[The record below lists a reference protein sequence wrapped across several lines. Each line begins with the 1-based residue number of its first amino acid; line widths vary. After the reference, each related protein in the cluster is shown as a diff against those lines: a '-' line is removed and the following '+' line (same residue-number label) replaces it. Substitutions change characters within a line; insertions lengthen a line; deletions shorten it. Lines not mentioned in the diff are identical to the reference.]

1 MKKILFFLESLAGG
15 GAEKVLL
22 ELVNNLDK
30 EKFDITVLTVVDTG
44 IYREEVMKKCKY
56 LSILKNPNEYN
67 RFFGKFLYKIKYKL
81 IYKIPTSWVYK
92 LCVKKKYDIEI
103 GFVEGFSTKVIAHSY
118 NTKSKKIAWVHVDP
132 INRDYADN
140 YYRNNNYQVE
150 CYKKYNS
157 IVCVSNSV
165 KQAFEQKMFEHEN
178 IIVQYNPVDREM
190 IINRSKE
197 IIEQKKP
204 EKILIGTVGR
214 LTNQKGYDR
223 LLKVCKKLM
232 DDGLEFELWII
243 GDGLEKNNIKQYIT
257 VNNMGEIIKMIGFQ
271 KNPYNL
277 MSMCDLFVCSS
288 RAEGFSL
295 AIAESLVLGIPIIST
310 NCAGPNELLEHG
322 KYGLI
327 VENNENSLYEGLK
340 LLITDEKMR
349 NEFKNKSL
357 ERQKIF
363 EIKQVINEIEQILM

>member
-1 MKKILFFLESLAGG
+1 MKKVLFFLESLAGG
-15 GAEKVLL
+15 GAEKVLI

-44 IYREEVMKKCKY
+44 VYREDVIKKCKY
-56 LSILKNPNEYN
+56 LSILKNHNEYN
-67 RFFGKFLYKIKYKL
+67 RFFGKLLYKIKYKL

-92 LCVKKKYDIEI
+92 LYVKKKYDIEI
-103 GFVEGFSTKVIAHSY
+103 GFVEGFSTKFIAHSY

-140 YYRNNNYQVE
+140 YYRNNKTQVE

-165 KQAFEQKMFEHEN
+165 KQAFEQKMYEHEN

-257 VNNMGEIIKMIGFQ
+257 ENNMGENIKMMGFQ

-277 MSMCDLFVCSS
+277 MNMCDLFVCSS

-295 AIAESLVLGIPIIST
+295 AIAESLILGIPIIST
-310 NCAGPNELLEHG
+310 NCAGPNELLGHG

-340 LLITDEKMR
+340 ILLTDEKMR
-349 NEFKNKSL
+349 NDFKNKSM

-363 EIKQVINEIEQILM
+363 EVKPVIKEIEQILM